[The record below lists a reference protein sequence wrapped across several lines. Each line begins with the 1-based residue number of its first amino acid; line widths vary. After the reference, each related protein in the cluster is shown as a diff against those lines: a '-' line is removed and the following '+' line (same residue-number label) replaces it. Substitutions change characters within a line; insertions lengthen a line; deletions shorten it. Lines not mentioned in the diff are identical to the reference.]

1 MAEGDEGVAG
11 ISSAPEETGDSSAGC
26 GTVSSRTAGA
36 VEVSSTDWDAE
47 SMPERAGVSPADRA
61 AGSSTFRT
69 LITSLMEGIVLM
81 GFMPGLKNVLLEILG
96 FSEMASL

>member
-1 MAEGDEGVAG
+1 
-11 ISSAPEETGDSSAGC
+11 
-26 GTVSSRTAGA
+26 
-36 VEVSSTDWDAE
+36 
-47 SMPERAGVSPADRA
+47 MPERAGVSPADRA